1 MRASSAGMR
10 HRSRVLLSV
19 SALLAVAALSG
30 CGGSTG
36 NVASSATSAAAA
48 ATGAAGGA
56 ASAATGAAGGAAG
69 SASSSLTSS
78 SGAAASGA
86 VSSGADSSA
95 GGGAGQSAAA
105 LLPADIKQ
113 SGQLKVAT
121 GSGYPPFEFYGA
133 DNKTLIGV
141 DPEIM
146 QALGAAMGLKVTFA
160 DLKFDSI
167 IPSLQAK
174 RYDVGSA
181 AMSVTPVRNK
191 VVDFVSY
198 FKGGTTLIVKAGNPS
213 NLTLDSLCG
222 HKLAVQKGTIYADDY
237 VPEFNKACTD
247 AGKPAINVDVYPD
260 QPQATLALSSGRAEA
275 SMSDY
280 GPLAYVAQQAKGQF
294 EVLQENY
301 KPSLY
306 GIALPKGSAL
316 APAIQAGLK
325 QIIADG
331 SYQKI
336 LQKWQVQAGAISDPT
351 ISTKS

>member
-1 MRASSAGMR
+1 MKIKVVVTPRRCRIVLSVTALLAAAALAGCAGSTGTAASSAPAG
-10 HRSRVLLSV
+10 
-19 SALLAVAALSG
+19 AVA
-30 CGGSTG
+30 
-36 NVASSATSAAAA
+36 
-48 ATGAAGGA
+48 GAAGGA
-56 ASAATGAAGGAAG
+56 AAGTSGAVSAAG
-69 SASSSLTSS
+69 SA
-78 SGAAASGA
+78 AA
-86 VSSGADSSA
+86 
-95 GGGAGQSAAA
+95 GAGVDQAAAA
-105 LLPADIKQ
+105 LVPASVKQ
-113 SGQLKVAT
+113 TGELKVAT

-133 DNKTLIGV
+133 DNKTLMGV

-146 QALGAAMGLKVTFA
+146 QALGTALGLKVTFA
-160 DLKFDSI
+160 DLKFDAI
-167 IPSLQAK
+167 IPGLQSK

-213 NLTLDSLCG
+213 KLTLDNLCG

-237 VPEFNKACTD
+237 VPEFNKACTA
-247 AGKPAINVDVYPD
+247 AGNKEISVDVYPD

-316 APAIQAGLK
+316 APAVQAGLK
-325 QIIADG
+325 KIIADG
-331 SYQKI
+331 SYAKI
-336 LQKWQVQAGAISDPT
+336 LAKWQVQAGAISDPT
-351 ISTKS
+351 ISTNG